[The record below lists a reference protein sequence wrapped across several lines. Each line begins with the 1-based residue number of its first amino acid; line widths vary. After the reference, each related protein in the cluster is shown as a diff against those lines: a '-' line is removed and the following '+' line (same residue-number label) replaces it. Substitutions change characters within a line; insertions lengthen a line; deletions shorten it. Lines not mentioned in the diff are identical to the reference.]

1 MVTLKGSPKGI
12 MILID
17 EEDINAAASKLMA
30 KLSEACDFFNEEEL
44 EVFITSPTLTE
55 AEVYSLRPLVEENL
69 KNTKAVFI
77 EHTPKFLPKQ
87 HSLLDE
93 LSDDEGLA
101 KFVRTTVKAGETLE
115 SDYNLIII
123 GDVEAGAVVRSKE
136 SIFIMGSLFGEAVAG
151 AGGKTDSAIAAQRLL
166 AERIEIAGITKTPKT
181 SALKKFLP
189 GVPEIAYLFG
199 DEIKMEQYT

>member
-1 MVTLKGSPKGI
+1 MITLKGSPKGI

-17 EEDINAAASKLMA
+17 AENIEIAAFELKE
-30 KLSEACDFFNEEEL
+30 KLSESAEFFNEEEL

-55 AEVYSLRPLVEENL
+55 AEVYSLRPVVEEGL

-77 EHTPKFLPKQ
+77 EHTPKLLPKQ

-101 KFVRTTVKAGETLE
+101 KFVRTTVKSGETLD

-123 GDVEAGAVVRSKE
+123 GDVEAGAVVRSKQN
-136 SIFIMGSLFGEAVAG
+136 IFIMGSLFGEAVAG
-151 AGGKTDSAIAAQRLL
+151 CNGKTDSAIAAQRLL

-189 GVPEIAYLFG
+189 GVPEIAYIMD
-199 DEIKMEQYT
+199 DEIKIEQYT

>member
-17 EEDINAAASKLMA
+17 EEDINAAASELRA

-55 AEVYSLRPLVEENL
+55 AEVYSLRPVVEEGL

-77 EHTPKFLPKQ
+77 EHTPKLLPKQ

-101 KFVRTTVKAGETLE
+101 KFVRTTVKSGETLE
-115 SDYNLIII
+115 SDFNLIII

-136 SIFIMGSLFGEAVAG
+136 NIFIMGSLFGEAVAG
-151 AGGKTDSAIAAQRLL
+151 CGGKTDSAIAAQRLL
-166 AERIEIAGITKTPKT
+166 AEKIEIAGISKAPKT

-189 GVPEIAYLFG
+189 GVPEIAYLLG
-199 DEIKMEQYT
+199 DEIKIEQYT